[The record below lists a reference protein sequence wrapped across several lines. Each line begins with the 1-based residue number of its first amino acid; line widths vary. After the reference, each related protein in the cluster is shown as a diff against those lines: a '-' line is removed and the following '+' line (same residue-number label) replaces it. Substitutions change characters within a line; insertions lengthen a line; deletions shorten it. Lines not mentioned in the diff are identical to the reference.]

1 MKHHLRTDT
10 KILNLWLMIGI
21 LGFAGS
27 AGAKVTLTRNGQ
39 PAAVLVH
46 NGHLAP
52 APGLAERHVRQGHI
66 PSPPAELQAY
76 IKQMTGAELPLVQTL
91 TEAGDT
97 PAIIFRV
104 VNKVPGASNRE
115 TGRQAYRITT
125 AGKHLTLTAA
135 TELGLHY
142 AVYGLLEDHLGCRFY
157 TFRRKGLSYEG
168 PGFEIVPR
176 RPTLVVDDL
185 DVVDEPAFTNR
196 GIIYWL
202 GSYPWILKNRGI
214 GARGDQASG
223 ALAAGHNFYD
233 LLPPQDKR
241 TNRGERKGLFAA
253 HPEFYPLTK
262 AGKRETPWSMGLCGT
277 NPELPRFLAA
287 ALADHIEV
295 MQQRAK
301 GEIDWSRPFSAAQGD
316 GFVGCQCAPCREL
329 VEKEQSE
336 AAPLI
341 LMLNRAITELNK
353 THPKA
358 QVITFSYFETL
369 DAPKTLKPHKNLWIN
384 VVSSARSQNMAGDQV
399 GPIVDNP
406 ANRDYARA
414 IREWPRI
421 APNRVTVWHWDSYR
435 ADWPSV
441 FYLVENMRYMHDC
454 GIYGVN
460 PQYCGGPWVDL
471 LAWLYLKLAW
481 NPDQDADQLV
491 RQFLEDNYGKQAAA
505 HVGDYL
511 KLTQTGYENS
521 LHVPSAVRWSGWTP
535 TTRLK
540 MFPPSLLA
548 EMTAAMDK
556 AKAAAEKAG
565 NRRQLAN
572 LIAARGQS
580 LDVVNINAATYSGK
594 PWGPVRY
601 DGDGK
606 NWYVTGADPL
616 VPPSLMRAK
625 RGIVMDGG
633 GEHGVLRG
641 IARYSANN
649 GGPLVELDGKA
660 MSAAVC
666 PDLKGQIT
674 SAVDKQ
680 SDKQLLAV
688 QGAQAG
694 YMDVFGRIH
703 AQIWLPMDQNRDVA
717 RRANEDWSAVWS
729 DFRNPR
735 SNSVQTDVVLSPA
748 YYGFYP
754 TQFVRRAVT
763 IADNGLRVERQFIQE
778 KTRHPLANPSRFNT
792 RWRLALPNHKLAKVA
807 VKGGGIEQ
815 MLDLRYAVPGGIEGV
830 KAGQR
835 LPGADNMD
843 ERFDTVIAVSDA
855 QSTRL
860 PLRAS
865 ADGDVAIRLDRG
877 DGVAVILTTTVAGWE
892 AVEIKPVVDQGF
904 LEVTLV
910 GAALPMDEDAKTIDL
925 PVQTL
930 AAKPVPLAK
939 DVTKTTIG
947 KTAAPVK
954 AKLGKT
960 GDATAVN
967 EIDGAQLV
975 WIPSGEFL
983 RGSPEGQGGGDER
996 PQKTI
1001 QMDGYWIYKHPVTV
1015 AQYRKFCQATG
1026 KEFKPTWG
1034 QSMHAE
1040 PTGDEGAYAV
1050 LASWYEAEAYARW
1063 AGAALPTEAQWEKA
1077 ARGADGREYPWEG
1090 TWNPKRCVSMEETL
1104 YRFSP
1109 GFRPVGSHPQGAS
1122 PYGIEDMCGN
1132 VWEWVADWYAY
1143 EYYGTAP
1150 ASNPKGPATGSHKVL
1165 RGGCSLFDE
1174 RFSRTAARMV
1184 MPPHV
1189 RDWTPTGF
1197 RCAVTTHD
1205 RNAVAFEFLPDT
1217 MMPDSP
1223 VTFPDRGA
1231 LPAKYRPD
1239 VKTKAYPAEK
1249 DYFLFSSPPRSLEQI
1264 QNIQTEMPKGEFTQP
1279 SADWVY
1285 LPRTRKVLTEGGD
1298 LHILGL
1304 GDSIVNDT
1312 FRSGWLSKLA
1322 EAYPKANI
1330 RGTVYVRGGGG
1341 CRHYR
1346 YEGRI
1351 RKYLVPLK
1359 PDLVFIGG
1367 ISQRKDYD
1375 AIEDVIRQIR
1385 RDLPQVEILLASGT
1399 FGTVDPRR
1407 PELAARA
1414 QHSGSSDYGAE
1425 LKKIAAELN
1434 CAYLDMTTPW
1444 AQYIRSSELHPHR
1457 FYRDRVHANES
1468 GEQILSK
1475 ILLSFF
1481 E

>member
-1 MKHHLRTDT
+1 MYSLVK
-10 KILNLWLMIGI
+10 
-21 LGFAGS
+21 S
-27 AGAKVTLTRNGQ
+27 
-39 PAAVLVH
+39 AAVATVFLGLALAGTVWAGLTVTKSGKAVGVIVH
-46 NGHLAP
+46 NGHTDP
-52 APGLAERHVRQGHI
+52 AACLPDNYIRRGHI
-66 PSPPAELQAY
+66 KSAAAELQGY
-76 IKQMTGAELPLVQTL
+76 LKQMTGAELPLMATQA
-91 TEAGDT
+91 EAGDK
-97 PAIIFRV
+97 PAIVFEL
-104 VNKVPGASNRE
+104 VNKVPGASDKA
-115 TGRQAYRITT
+115 TGAQAYRIKIDKNK
-125 AGKHLTLTAA
+125 ATLTASTPLA
-135 TELGLHY
+135 LHY

-157 TFRRKGLSYEG
+157 TYRRRGLGYDG
-168 PGFEIVPR
+168 PGHEIIPR
-176 RPTLVVDDL
+176 RSTLTLPKIDDL
-185 DVVDEPAFTNR
+185 QEPTFANR
-196 GIIYWL
+196 GIIYWV

-214 GARGDQASG
+214 GSPADTTSG
-223 ALAAGHNFYD
+223 ALNAVHNFYS
-233 LLPPQDKR
+233 LLPPKDKK
-241 TNRGERKGLFAA
+241 TSRGIQKGLFDE
-253 HPEFYPLTK
+253 HPEFYPLNR
-262 AGKRETPWSMGLCGT
+262 AGKRESTWSMGLCGT
-277 NPELPRFLAA
+277 NRELPDFLAQ
-287 ALADHIEV
+287 ALVDYLEV
-295 MQQRAK
+295 RKQRSHGK
-301 GEIDWSRPFSAAQGD
+301 FTFDNPIPAAQGD
-316 GFVGCQCAPCREL
+316 GFTGCQCDACRKL
-329 VEKEQSE
+329 VHEQQSE

-341 LMLNRAITELNK
+341 LLLNRTLDKLGN
-353 THPKA
+353 TYPDL
-358 QVITFSYFETL
+358 QLITFAYFETL

-384 VVSSARSQNMAGDQV
+384 VVSSARSQNMAGDQL
-399 GPIVDNP
+399 GPIQGNP

-414 IREWPRI
+414 LREWPRI
-421 APNRVTVWHWDSYR
+421 APGQVTVWHWDSYR
-435 ADWPSV
+435 PEWPSV
-441 FYLVENMRYMHDC
+441 FYLAENLRYMRDC
-454 GIYGVN
+454 GVYGVN

-481 NPDQDADQLV
+481 DLDRDADALV
-491 RQFLEDNYGKQAAA
+491 RQFLQDNYGKEAGR
-505 HVGDYL
+505 HVWEYL
-511 KLTQTGYENS
+511 KLAQQGYNSS

-540 MFPPSLLA
+540 MFSPSLLA
-548 EMTAAMDK
+548 RMTEAMDR
-556 AKAAAEKAG
+556 AMIAAEEAG
-565 NRRQLAN
+565 DQQQLAN

-580 LDVVNINAATYSGK
+580 LDVVNINAASHSGR

-606 NWYVTGADPL
+606 NWFVAGGDPL

-625 RGIVMDGG
+625 RGIVMKGG
-633 GEHGVLRG
+633 GEHGVLRS
-641 IARYSANN
+641 IARYSANS
-649 GGPLVELDGKA
+649 GGPLVELNGKA
-660 MSAAVC
+660 LSAAIC

-680 SDKQLLAV
+680 SDKQMLAV

-703 AQIWLPMDQNRDVA
+703 AQIWLPVDQNRDVA
-717 RRANEDWSAVWS
+717 RRANDDWSTVWS
-729 DFRNPR
+729 DFRNPAPNR
-735 SNSVQTDVVLSPA
+735 LQTDVVLSPA
-748 YYGFYP
+748 FYGFYP
-754 TQFVRRAVT
+754 TQYVRRTVT
-763 IADNGLRVERQFIQE
+763 TTDDGLRVERQFIQE
-778 KTRHPLANPSRFNT
+778 RTRHALANPSRFST
-792 RWRLALPNHKLAKVA
+792 RWRLALPNHKVAKVA

-815 MLDLRYAVPGGIEGV
+815 LLDLRYAVPGGIEGV

-855 QSTRL
+855 ESTRL
-860 PLRAS
+860 PFRANAS
-865 ADGDVAIRLDRG
+865 GDVAIRLDRG
-877 DGVAVILTTTVAGWE
+877 DGVAAVLATTVTGWE
-892 AVEIKPVVDQGF
+892 AVEIKPVVDQNY

-925 PVQTL
+925 PLQTL
-930 AAKPVPLAK
+930 VARSVPITKGAAETV
-939 DVTKTTIG
+939 V

-954 AKLGKT
+954 AKLRKT
-960 GDATAVN
+960 GDTTAVN
-967 EIDGAQLV
+967 EIDGAELV

-996 PQKTI
+996 PQKKI

-1015 AQYRKFCQATG
+1015 AQYQKFCEATG

-1034 QSMHAE
+1034 QGMKSE
-1040 PTGDEGAYAV
+1040 PAGDEGAYAV
-1050 LASWYEAEAYARW
+1050 LMNWYEAEAYAQW

-1090 TWNPKRCVSMEETL
+1090 KWDPQRCVSMEETV

-1109 GFRPVGSHPQGAS
+1109 GFRPVGSLPQGAS
-1122 PYGIEDMCGN
+1122 PYGVEDMAGN
-1132 VWEWVADWYAY
+1132 VWEWVADWYEY
-1143 EYYGTAP
+1143 EYYGRSP

-1205 RNAVAFEFLPDT
+1205 RNAVAFEFVPDT

-1239 VKTKAYPAEK
+1239 VKTKPYPAEK
-1249 DYFLFSSPPRSLEQI
+1249 DYFLFSSPPRSLGQI
-1264 QNIQTEMPKGEFTQP
+1264 QDLQTEMPKGEFTQP
-1279 SADWVY
+1279 SADWTH
-1285 LPRTRKVLTEGGD
+1285 LPRTRRVLSEGGD

-1351 RKYLVPLK
+1351 QKYLVPLR
-1359 PDLVFIGG
+1359 PDLIFIGG

-1375 AIEDVIRQIR
+1375 AICDVIQQIR
-1385 RDLPQVEILLASGT
+1385 RDLPDVELLLATGT

-1407 PELAARA
+1407 PDLVART

-1425 LKKIAAELN
+1425 LKRIAAELN

-1481 E
+1481 EH